1 LFLRGGVLCGLIWSL
16 GGCQH
21 TDIQL
26 RVRTPGETDMTGTN
40 VRLVIGDEPVC
51 SGGVLYANRT
61 DRDGAL
67 TVHTPACGPARLV
80 VDRPGSRTDIRKLNT
95 CEVSRLEV
103 VLSPMPAPPVPSDP
117 CGKVVYEF
125 MQARSKG
132 DVSGARALWLHPDEL
147 ASDAF
152 GPPSTASPSTDDVD
166 AGTIV
171 GNRCRVR
178 ATTLLEHGCGMV
190 WRFELELSGGN
201 WLIRSVETSV
211 AEPSSGPDSHGR

>member
-1 LFLRGGVLCGLIWSL
+1 
-16 GGCQH
+16 
-21 TDIQL
+21 
-26 RVRTPGETDMTGTN
+26 MTGTN
-40 VRLVIGDEPVC
+40 VRLVIADEPVC

-80 VDRPGSRTDIRKLNT
+80 VDRPGSQTDIRKLNT

-103 VLSPMPAPPVPSDP
+103 VLSPLPPPPVPSDP
-117 CGKVVYEF
+117 CGKVVYDF
-125 MQARSKG
+125 MQARSKR

-152 GPPSTASPSTDDVD
+152 GPPGTAWSSADYLE

-171 GNRCRVR
+171 GNLCRVR
-178 ATTLLEHGCGMV
+178 ATSLLEHGCRIV
-190 WRFELELSGGN
+190 WRFELALTGGN
-201 WLIRSVETSV
+201 WLIRSMDQTSP
-211 AEPSSGPDSHGR
+211 AEPSSQP